1 MMRWYSLL
9 AALAVVAVGQASPR
23 TGAGPRDEAV
33 KAELKALRGC
43 WKLESQECDG
53 KKISRMAVKNQPYK
67 LTLVAGT
74 YRFDYEDQ
82 DDIDAG
88 KFTIDISKT
97 PRTMDLTVK
106 ASVGPA
112 DVKGKK
118 RLLIYRLNGDRL
130 KIASPDGLNGLLAD
144 KPGKKRPVEFSGK
157 GVSVFVYTRE
167 K

>member
-1 MMRWYSLL
+1 MRWYVLHV
-9 AALAVVAVGQASPR
+9 ALVVVAFGHASPG
-23 TGAGPRDEAV
+23 TGPDPKDDAL

-43 WKLESQECDG
+43 WKLESQEVDG
-53 KKISRMAVKNQPYK
+53 KKLSRMTFKNQPYK

-88 KFTIDISKT
+88 KFTIDISQT
-97 PRTMDLTVK
+97 PRTMDLAVQ
-106 ASVGPA
+106 ASVTSA

-118 RLLIYRLNGDRL
+118 RLLIYWLNGDQL

-144 KPGKKRPVEFSGK
+144 KPSDMRPTQFSGR
-157 GVSVFVYTRE
+157 GLAVFVYSRE